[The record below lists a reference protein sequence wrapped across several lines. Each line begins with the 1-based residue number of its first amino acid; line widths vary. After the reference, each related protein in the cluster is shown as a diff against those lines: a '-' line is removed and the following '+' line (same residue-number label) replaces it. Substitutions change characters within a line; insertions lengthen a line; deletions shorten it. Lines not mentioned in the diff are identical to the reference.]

1 MSQKLNLLF
10 PREGQ
15 PGKHYWV
22 VSKEDDLVDEPF
34 TVIASATMSE
44 SGVKYTKREGAMTSI
59 YVPDKMQDCML
70 IEIVIPDRESVLKE
84 LRKRRIIK
92 NVKPKEVSKSGL
104 DFI

>member
-15 PGKHYWV
+15 PDKHYWV

-34 TVIASATMSE
+34 TVIASETMSE
-44 SGVKYTKREGAMTSI
+44 SGVKYTRREGAMTSI
-59 YVPDKMQDCML
+59 YVPDKMQDYML
-70 IEIVIPDRESVLKE
+70 IEIVMPTRDAVLKE

-92 NVKPKEVSKSGL
+92 KMKPKEVSKSGL

>member
-10 PREGQ
+10 PREGL

-34 TVIASATMSE
+34 TVIASETMSE
-44 SGVKYTKREGAMTSI
+44 SGVKYTRREGAMTSI
-59 YVPDKMQDCML
+59 YVPDKMQDYML
-70 IEIVIPDRESVLKE
+70 IEIVMPTRDAVLKE

-92 NVKPKEVSKSGL
+92 KVKPKEVSKSGL